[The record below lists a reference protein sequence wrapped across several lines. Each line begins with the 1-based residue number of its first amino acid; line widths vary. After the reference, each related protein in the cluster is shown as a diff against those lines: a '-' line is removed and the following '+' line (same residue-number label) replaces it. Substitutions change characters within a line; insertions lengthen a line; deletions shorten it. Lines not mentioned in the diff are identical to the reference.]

1 MHANAGSPHASLPD
15 SDVALLANILV
26 LATRNMNNMTT
37 MLAHLSVE
45 LSQSEEPRLQRVGHR
60 VLNELS
66 ELGAALETQW
76 DLIGALAR
84 FSPLLERTLPRQE
97 PPGHRD
103 PPHRTAGPGAAALRL
118 IGASLSPARGA
129 ATGVPGSRR

>member
-60 VLNELS
+60 VLNEL
-66 ELGAALETQW
+66 GAGGRPETQW

-97 PPGHRD
+97 PLVTEIHLTELPGQAL
-103 PPHRTAGPGAAALRL
+103 PPSA
-118 IGASLSPARGA
+118 
-129 ATGVPGSRR
+129 

>member
-1 MHANAGSPHASLPD
+1 MHATAGSPHASLPD

-26 LATRNMNNMTT
+26 LATRNMNNMNNMTT

-45 LSQSEEPRLQRVGHR
+45 LSQSAEPRLQRVGHR

-76 DLIGALAR
+76 DLIGALSR

-97 PPGHRD
+97 PLVTEIHLTDLPGQAL
-103 PPHRTAGPGAAALRL
+103 PPSA
-118 IGASLSPARGA
+118 
-129 ATGVPGSRR
+129 

>member
-76 DLIGALAR
+76 DLIGALSR

-97 PPGHRD
+97 PLVTEIYLTELPGQ
-103 PPHRTAGPGAAALRL
+103 ALPSS
-118 IGASLSPARGA
+118 A
-129 ATGVPGSRR
+129 

>member
-1 MHANAGSPHASLPD
+1 MHAKAGSPHASLPD

-97 PPGHRD
+97 PLVTEIHLTELPGQAL
-103 PPHRTAGPGAAALRL
+103 PPSA
-118 IGASLSPARGA
+118 
-129 ATGVPGSRR
+129 

>member
-60 VLNELS
+60 VLNEL

-97 PPGHRD
+97 PWSPRSTSPNCRARRCR
-103 PPHRTAGPGAAALRL
+103 PPPDRRVAQPCAGLCDRC
-118 IGASLSPARGA
+118 
-129 ATGVPGSRR
+129 SR

>member
-1 MHANAGSPHASLPD
+1 MLACTPTPVPPPRLLPD

-66 ELGAALETQW
+66 ELG
-76 DLIGALAR
+76 
-84 FSPLLERTLPRQE
+84 
-97 PPGHRD
+97 PPWRPSG
-103 PPHRTAGPGAAALRL
+103 T
-118 IGASLSPARGA
+118 
-129 ATGVPGSRR
+129 

>member
-1 MHANAGSPHASLPD
+1 
-15 SDVALLANILV
+15 
-26 LATRNMNNMTT
+26 
-37 MLAHLSVE
+37 
-45 LSQSEEPRLQRVGHR
+45 

-97 PPGHRD
+97 PLVTEIHLTELPGQAL
-103 PPHRTAGPGAAALRL
+103 PPSA
-118 IGASLSPARGA
+118 
-129 ATGVPGSRR
+129 

>member
-26 LATRNMNNMTT
+26 LATRNMTT

-76 DLIGALAR
+76 DLIGALSR

-97 PPGHRD
+97 PLVTEIHLTDLPGQAL
-103 PPHRTAGPGAAALRL
+103 PPSA
-118 IGASLSPARGA
+118 
-129 ATGVPGSRR
+129 

>member
-60 VLNELS
+60 VLNEL
-66 ELGAALETQW
+66 GAGGRPGDPVGPDRRA
-76 DLIGALAR
+76 GAFL
-84 FSPLLERTLPRQE
+84 T
-97 PPGHRD
+97 
-103 PPHRTAGPGAAALRL
+103 
-118 IGASLSPARGA
+118 PARTYPA
-129 ATGVPGSRR
+129 APGTLVTEIHLTELPGQALPPSA

>member
-1 MHANAGSPHASLPD
+1 M
-15 SDVALLANILV
+15 
-26 LATRNMNNMTT
+26 
-37 MLAHLSVE
+37 E

-76 DLIGALAR
+76 DLIGALSR

-97 PPGHRD
+97 PLVTEIHLTELPG
-103 PPHRTAGPGAAALRL
+103 
-118 IGASLSPARGA
+118 
-129 ATGVPGSRR
+129 

>member
-1 MHANAGSPHASLPD
+1 MHATAGSPHASLPD

-76 DLIGALAR
+76 DLIGALSR
-84 FSPLLERTLPRQE
+84 FSPLQ
-97 PPGHRD
+97 
-103 PPHRTAGPGAAALRL
+103 
-118 IGASLSPARGA
+118 IGRAH
-129 ATGVPGSRR
+129 V

>member
-1 MHANAGSPHASLPD
+1 MHATAGSPHASLPD

-76 DLIGALAR
+76 DLIGAVVEDFLDHVGDHRGKQAFLAAEGAVQG
-84 FSPLLERTLPRQE
+84 SP
-97 PPGHRD
+97 
-103 PPHRTAGPGAAALRL
+103 
-118 IGASLSPARGA
+118 
-129 ATGVPGSRR
+129 

>member
-84 FSPLLERTLPRQE
+84 FSPCSNVPCRARNPWSPRSTSPNCRARRCR
-97 PPGHRD
+97 PPPELRVAQ
-103 PPHRTAGPGAAALRL
+103 PCAGRCD
-118 IGASLSPARGA
+118 RC
-129 ATGVPGSRR
+129 SR

>member
-1 MHANAGSPHASLPD
+1 
-15 SDVALLANILV
+15 
-26 LATRNMNNMTT
+26 

-84 FSPLLERTLPRQE
+84 PLRGLAPVL
-97 PPGHRD
+97 D
-103 PPHRTAGPGAAALRL
+103 RL
-118 IGASLSPARGA
+118 DAFLKTPPAR
-129 ATGVPGSRR
+129 T

>member
-1 MHANAGSPHASLPD
+1 MMLFSRDVRSGPHFEKGCSHARYRRFSPRLLPD

-76 DLIGALAR
+76 DLIGALSR
-84 FSPLLERTLPRQE
+84 FSPLLDRTLPRQE
-97 PPGHRD
+97 PLVTEIHLTELPGQAL
-103 PPHRTAGPGAAALRL
+103 PPSA
-118 IGASLSPARGA
+118 
-129 ATGVPGSRR
+129 

>member
-1 MHANAGSPHASLPD
+1 MMLFSRDVRSGPHFEKGCSHARQRRFSHASLPD

-60 VLNELS
+60 VPERT
-66 ELGAALETQW
+66 LGAGGRPGDPVGPDRRA
-76 DLIGALAR
+76 GA

-97 PPGHRD
+97 PLVTEIHLTELPGQAL
-103 PPHRTAGPGAAALRL
+103 PPSA
-118 IGASLSPARGA
+118 
-129 ATGVPGSRR
+129 

>member
-1 MHANAGSPHASLPD
+1 MLACTLPPVPPHASLPD

-76 DLIGALAR
+76 DLIGVLSR

-97 PPGHRD
+97 PLVTEIHLTELPAQASS
-103 PPHRTAGPGAAALRL
+103 PPA
-118 IGASLSPARGA
+118 
-129 ATGVPGSRR
+129 